1 MLDGALNT
9 LDTLLHCLLTFYFSK
24 GNVTVAK
31 LLLENTSGRKL
42 LVENTCE
49 AIFFCRKLE
58 NRKQKTYSMDI
69 HNKRRTS
76 RRDFHVQKQPPEVFC
91 KKRLS

>member
-42 LVENTCE
+42 LVENTCVFS
-49 AIFFCRKLE
+49 AE
-58 NRKQKTYSMDI
+58 N
-69 HNKRRTS
+69 
-76 RRDFHVQKQPPEVFC
+76 
-91 KKRLS
+91 